1 MRHFLLKI
9 SESSRSRDWRLSMLP
24 FIMGCV
30 YLWIWHFQLPFTGRT
45 LLLVAL
51 SLTTSTGFAAL
62 GYFINEFF
70 DQQQDALAGKINRV
84 APLSSVQ
91 RLVWVSV
98 ITSVAFLPWLW
109 LPSNNWS
116 RVLIVIQI
124 GLFLIYSLPFPRL
137 KAVPFISNLV
147 DMGYA
152 YLVPL
157 VLSFHTFALF
167 AGGAYPAWVFP
178 LAGTVGL
185 IGFRNIVIHQ
195 VNDVFNDKRA
205 GIVTLPILLGPKRVT
220 YLIYTLLSLETI
232 AFVASGIMIS
242 TEGRHSYLFIIMS
255 LALFCILSASNLSK
269 NRLMMLSPLDNIRH
283 LTDPFYQIYFPLL
296 LLFLLSTDELR
307 WITLLP
313 LHATLF
319 VPNSLMK
326 DSWVGIKGL
335 TPKLG
340 ALHWRAFVWA
350 RHKVSCAVNY
360 PLYWLFRLV
369 GVDLIK
375 ERKSALQYVVSRIF

>member
-167 AGGAYPAWVFP
+167 AGGAYPAWFVP
-178 LAGTVGL
+178 LAITVGL
-185 IGFRNIVIHQ
+185 VGFRNILIHQ
-195 VNDVFNDKRA
+195 VNDIFSDGLIGMPSTARC
-205 GIVTLPILLGPKRVT
+205 LGPRGT
-220 YLIYTLLSLETI
+220 SILIYGALSLETI
-232 AFVASGIMIS
+232 GFLLFGLMLVAEVHTSLLLPLGFMMFTIVRMRRITVEKAFQFNPI
-242 TEGRHSYLFIIMS
+242 
-255 LALFCILSASNLSK
+255 
-269 NRLMMLSPLDNIRH
+269 SPLRH
-283 LTDPFYQIYFPLL
+283 LNDPFYQILFPLL
-296 LLFLLSTDELR
+296 ALTCAALTDALWLILFPFHFALLIPDSILSSSIAKGTDLR
-307 WITLLP
+307 WWFVGRLP
-313 LHATLF
+313 L
-319 VPNSLMK
+319 
-326 DSWVGIKGL
+326 IRGL
-335 TPKLG
+335 
-340 ALHWRAFVWA
+340 
-350 RHKVSCAVNY
+350 VSAIINY
-360 PLYWLFRLV
+360 PIYWLFKMFGINLIAE
-369 GVDLIK
+369 GVSAMTFVR
-375 ERKSALQYVVSRIF
+375 RKLGQP